1 MNRGFSKTENDETGA
16 YVFTKGVMTIEYLE
30 DFSDDGEG
38 SRNIYISFPDMDDA
52 FEFIKPLMN
61 NLDWKMNKAAMGEF
75 YEMKGKNITVYHEIS
90 TVEIIETIE

>member
-1 MNRGFSKTENDETGA
+1 
-16 YVFTKGVMTIEYLE
+16 MTIEYLE